1 MARESVDSW
10 LAVEKGDVAIQGLVA
25 TSVIEAIGRPEPMAT
40 TTKDVPRSGDF
51 AIAGIAKGGTY
62 GETSGTN
69 DYVELVAKKVGG
81 AARFAEEDLDEG
93 PVDVLATKRKD
104 AARNMAKFFDNA
116 TLGVSAAIS
125 GVTIPFTSAYR
136 ALRTNDANVSYTA
149 DDNYTSGA
157 VSYDNLSTVLG
168 LVEVSDFFDEGEI
181 VVIAHPAFKQ
191 SLRGVKDDNSDPI
204 FIQARAGDGTPST
217 LFEYPIYWSLGA
229 KVSATATYAPTGN
242 PLLFVANRQLLIK
255 GMARLSPKI
264 ATPNPGWALQSAMNG
279 VGYLTDEAIM
289 KMAMRRAFVVG
300 DPRGVAVF
308 EKTS

>member
-25 TSVIEAIGRPEPMAT
+25 TSAIEAIGRPEPMAT

-93 PVDVLATKRKD
+93 PVDVLATKRRD

-116 TLGVSAAIS
+116 TIGCSAAAS
-125 GVTIPFTSAYR
+125 GVTVLYTSIYR
-136 ALRTNDANVSYTA
+136 AIRTNDANVSYTA
-149 DDNYTSGA
+149 DDNFLSGA
-157 VSYDNLSTVLG
+157 VTYTNLSALLG
-168 LVEVSDFFDEGEI
+168 LVEVSDFFDEGEL
-181 VVIAHPAFKQ
+181 VVIAHPAFRR
-191 SLRGVKDDNSDPI
+191 SLREVLDDNHRPI
-204 FIQARAGDGTPST
+204 FIQGREGTPST
-217 LFEYPIYWSLGA
+217 VFEYPVYWSLGA
-229 KVSATATYAPTGN
+229 KVSSTNTYAPSGN
-242 PLLFVANRQLLIK
+242 PLMVIANRQLLIK

-300 DPRGVAVF
+300 DPNGVAVF

>member
-1 MARESVDSW
+1 MARESVDNW
-10 LAVEKGDVAIQGLVA
+10 LIVEKGDVAIQGLVG
-25 TSVIEAIGRPEPMAT
+25 TSVMEAIGRPEPMAT

-69 DYVELVAKKVGG
+69 DYVELIGKKVGG

-93 PVDVLATKRKD
+93 PVAVLATKRKD

-116 TLGVSAAIS
+116 TLGTSAAIS
-125 GVTIPFTSAYR
+125 GVTVPFTSAYR
-136 ALRTNDANVSYTA
+136 ALRTNDATVGYTA
-149 DDNYTSGA
+149 DDNYSSGA
-157 VSYDNLSTVLG
+157 VTYDNLSNALG

-181 VVIAHPAFKQ
+181 VVIAHPAYKK
-191 SLRGVKDDNSDPI
+191 SLRGIKDDDGDPI
-204 FIQARAGDGTPST
+204 FFQARAGEGTPST

-229 KVSATATYAPTGN
+229 KVSSTATYAPTGN
-242 PLLFVANRQLLIK
+242 PLLYVANRQLLIK

-264 ATPNPGWALQSAMNG
+264 ASSNPGWAVQNALNG
-279 VGYLTDEAIM
+279 IGFLSDETLM

>member
-1 MARESVDSW
+1 MARESVDNW

-93 PVDVLATKRKD
+93 PVDVLATKRRD
-104 AARNMAKFFDNA
+104 AAKNMAKFFDNA
-116 TLGVSAAIS
+116 TLGCSAAAS
-125 GVTIPFTSAYR
+125 GVTVLYTSAYR
-136 ALRTNDANVSYTA
+136 ALRSNDSNVGYTA

-157 VSYDNLSTVLG
+157 VTYDNLSAALG
-168 LVEVSDFFDEGEI
+168 LVETSDFFDEGEI

-191 SLRGVKDDNSDPI
+191 SLRGVKDDNSLPI
-204 FIQARAGDGTPST
+204 FVQHREGTPGT

-229 KVSATATYAPTGN
+229 KVSATNTYAPTGN

-255 GMARLSPKI
+255 GMARLSPRI
-264 ATPNPGWALQSAMNG
+264 ATPNPGWAMQSAMNG
-279 VGYLTDEAIM
+279 IGFLTDELIM
-289 KMAMRRAFVVG
+289 KMAMRRAFAVG